1 MKKVPKR
8 LNREP
13 LIEVIWQVRFEPKP
27 DTSVGDLLPGVLY
40 SALKTSHPGILL
52 HPLPT
57 VSIPAPVAQLDANL
71 RYAAKYRLEDPES
84 RFLYQVGDRFL
95 TMNCRKPYVGWGRFK
110 DRLLVLM
117 KTLEDSG
124 LVPTPLHHSLRYI
137 DLLTLDPAPD
147 VSALQL
153 VLKIGQQAVVSQP
166 LQLRMEMPD
175 DPFTHVVQ
183 IATPAEACL
192 PEGPSKGTIIDLET
206 FNMQPPTDWGAIRA
220 QIDPLHDRSKAIFF
234 QKLLTA
240 EAISKLEPE
249 Y

>member
-1 MKKVPKR
+1 
-8 LNREP
+8 
-13 LIEVIWQVRFEPKP
+13 
-27 DTSVGDLLPGVLY
+27 
-40 SALKTSHPGILL
+40 
-52 HPLPT
+52 
-57 VSIPAPVAQLDANL
+57 
-71 RYAAKYRLEDPES
+71 
-84 RFLYQVGDRFL
+84 
-95 TMNCRKPYVGWGRFK
+95 
-110 DRLLVLM
+110 M

-183 IATPAEACL
+183 IATPAEASL
-192 PEGPSKGTIIDLET
+192 PEGSSKGTIIDLET
-206 FNMQPPTDWGAIRA
+206 FNMQPPTDWNTVRA
-220 QIDPLHDRSKAIFF
+220 QIDPLHDRSKAVFF
-234 QKLLTA
+234 QELLTA
-240 EAISKLEPE
+240 EAISRLEPE